1 MIEKLTK
8 SSAKNSNHSE
18 TQNIKV
24 SVKTAYIPDHSNELE
39 KRYVFS
45 YTITIENNSE
55 ESIKLLT
62 RYWLI
67 TDANEDT
74 STVAGEGVIGKQP
87 IIAPSKSFQYTSGC
101 VLKTPV
107 GTMQGHYQM
116 LDDNNKN
123 IQVEIPVFCLALP
136 NILN

>member
-1 MIEKLTK
+1 MTDISSTELAQNLTL
-8 SSAKNSNHSE
+8 ANNSNV
-18 TQNIKV
+18 KV
-24 SVKTAYIPDHSNELE
+24 SVSTKYIPEHSNELE

-45 YTITIENNSE
+45 YTITITNNSE
-55 ESIKLLT
+55 ENVKLLT

-87 IIAPSKSFQYTSGC
+87 TIPPNKSFVYTSGC

-116 LDDNNKN
+116 LTKQNQN
-123 IQVEIPVFCLALP
+123 IQVEIPVFRLALP

>member
-1 MIEKLTK
+1 MTNISTTQLEPNLTLTK
-8 SSAKNSNHSE
+8 HSNV
-18 TQNIKV
+18 NV
-24 SVKTAYIPDHSNELE
+24 SVETKYIPDHSNELE

-45 YTITIENNSE
+45 YTITITNNSE
-55 ESIKLLT
+55 ENVKLLT

-87 IIAPSKSFQYTSGC
+87 TIPPTKSFVYTSGC

-116 LDDNNKN
+116 LTEKNQN
-123 IQVEIPVFCLALP
+123 IQVEIPVFRLALP

>member
-1 MIEKLTK
+1 MTQKL
-8 SSAKNSNHSE
+8 SE
-18 TQNIKV
+18 AI
-24 SVKTAYIPDHSNELE
+24 SVLVNTAYIPEHSNKLE
-39 KRYVFS
+39 KRFVFS
-45 YTITIENNSE
+45 YTITINNDSDKAV
-55 ESIKLLT
+55 KLLT

-87 IIAPSKSFQYTSGC
+87 VIPPGKSFQYTSGC

-116 LDDNNKN
+116 LDDSNKS
-123 IQVEIPVFCLALP
+123 IQVEIPVFRLALP

>member
-1 MIEKLTK
+1 MTETLTPNIA
-8 SSAKNSNHSE
+8 SSLNQSKKP
-18 TQNIKV
+18 NIIV
-24 SVKTAYIPDHSNELE
+24 SVKTAYIPEHSNELE

-45 YTITIENNSE
+45 YTITIDNNSE

-87 IIAPSKSFQYTSGC
+87 IIPPTKSFQYTSGC

-116 LDDNNKN
+116 LNDNNKN
-123 IQVEIPVFCLALP
+123 IQVEIPVFRLALP

>member
-1 MIEKLTK
+1 MTDFLSSLIEQNPVP
-8 SSAKNSNHSE
+8 SENSNV
-18 TQNIKV
+18 KV
-24 SVKTAYIPDHSNELE
+24 SIETNYIPEHSNELE

-45 YTITIENNSE
+45 YTITITNNTE
-55 ESIKLLT
+55 ESVKLLT

-67 TDANEDT
+67 TDANKDT

-87 IIAPSKSFQYTSGC
+87 VIPPSKSFVYTSGC

-116 LDDNNKN
+116 LTEHNKN
-123 IQVEIPVFCLALP
+123 IQVEIPVFRLALP

>member
-1 MIEKLTK
+1 MT
-8 SSAKNSNHSE
+8 ANKNSD
-18 TQNIKV
+18 ICV
-24 SVKTAYIPDHSNELE
+24 SVKTAYIPTQSNELE
-39 KRYVFS
+39 KRFVFS
-45 YTITIENNSE
+45 YTITIENHSD

-74 STVAGEGVIGKQP
+74 STVAGEGVIGEQP
-87 IIAPSKSFQYTSGC
+87 LIPPQKAFQYTSGC

-107 GTMQGHYQM
+107 GTMQGHYQVIGQ
-116 LDDNNKN
+116 NNKS
-123 IQVEIPVFCLALP
+123 IQVEIPVFRLAIP

>member
-1 MIEKLTK
+1 MTETIMPNIEQSVNDEVKP
-8 SSAKNSNHSE
+8 
-18 TQNIKV
+18 NIIV
-24 SVKTAYIPDHSNELE
+24 SVTTAYIPEHSNELE

-45 YTITIENNSE
+45 YTITITNNSE

-87 IIAPSKSFQYTSGC
+87 VIAPNKSFQYTSGC

-107 GTMQGHYQM
+107 GTMQGHYQVINE
-116 LDDNNKN
+116 NNKN
-123 IQVEIPVFCLALP
+123 IQVEIPVFRLALP

>member
-1 MIEKLTK
+1 MTETLTPNIE
-8 SSAKNSNHSE
+8 SSLNQSKKP
-18 TQNIKV
+18 NIIV
-24 SVKTAYIPDHSNELE
+24 SVKTAYIPEHSNELE

-45 YTITIENNSE
+45 YTITIDNNSE

-87 IIAPSKSFQYTSGC
+87 IIPPTKSFQYTSGC

-116 LDDNNKN
+116 LNDNNKN
-123 IQVEIPVFCLALP
+123 IQVEIPVFRLALP

>member
-1 MIEKLTK
+1 MTK
-8 SSAKNSNHSE
+8 NPTLDTNKSVKQSE
-18 TQNIKV
+18 NPNIIV
-24 SVKTAYIPDHSNELE
+24 SVKTAYIPEHSNELE

-55 ESIKLLT
+55 ENIKLLT

-87 IIAPSKSFQYTSGC
+87 IIPPTKSFQYTSGC

-116 LDDNNKN
+116 LSDNNKS
-123 IQVEIPVFCLALP
+123 IQVEIPVFRLALP

>member
-1 MIEKLTK
+1 MTDNLTTHLNEDLLK
-8 SSAKNSNHSE
+8 TENADI
-18 TQNIKV
+18 TVTVQ
-24 SVKTAYIPDHSNELE
+24 TAYIPEHSNELE
-39 KRYVFS
+39 KRFVFS
-45 YTITIENNSE
+45 YTITIANNSE
-55 ESIKLLT
+55 TSVKLLT

-87 IIAPSKSFQYTSGC
+87 IITPGKSFQYTSGC

-116 LDDNNKN
+116 LTDENKN
-123 IQVEIPVFCLALP
+123 IQVEIPVFRLALP

>member
-1 MIEKLTK
+1 MSEKID
-8 SSAKNSNHSE
+8 N
-18 TQNIKV
+18 NIIV
-24 SVKTAYIPDHSNELE
+24 SVQSAYIPEHSNELE

-45 YTITIENNSE
+45 YTITIDNNTAQSV
-55 ESIKLLT
+55 KLLT

-87 IIAPSKSFQYTSGC
+87 IIPPFKSFQYTSGC

-116 LDDNNKN
+116 LNDKNKN
-123 IQVEIPVFCLALP
+123 IQVEIPIFRLALP

>member
-1 MIEKLTK
+1 MTETLTPNIE
-8 SSAKNSNHSE
+8 SSLNQSE
-18 TQNIKV
+18 KPNIIV
-24 SVKTAYIPDHSNELE
+24 SVKTAYIPEHSNELE

-87 IIAPSKSFQYTSGC
+87 IIPPTKSFQYTSGC

-116 LDDNNKN
+116 LNDNNKN
-123 IQVEIPVFCLALP
+123 IQVEIPVFRLALP